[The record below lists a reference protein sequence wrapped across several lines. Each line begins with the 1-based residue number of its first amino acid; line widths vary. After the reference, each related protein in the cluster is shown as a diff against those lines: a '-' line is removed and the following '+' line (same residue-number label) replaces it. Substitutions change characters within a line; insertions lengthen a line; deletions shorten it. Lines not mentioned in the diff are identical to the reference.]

1 MNKKT
6 IKETLFEM
14 QDNAYKDFN
23 KKLIPNIDENLIQGY
38 FLLFVQQLLN
48 NPVGAGNDRIE
59 CFKVLAQRAF
69 VICISQCGER
79 AVDRKSVV

>member
-23 KKLIPNIDENLIQGY
+23 KKLIPNIDENIMIGIRVPKLK
-38 FLLFVQQLLN
+38 
-48 NPVGAGNDRIE
+48 PWT
-59 CFKVLAQRAF
+59 
-69 VICISQCGER
+69 S
-79 AVDRKSVV
+79 